1 MMHLC
6 GWGRSQD
13 EGGGLVVNFV
23 ILFVALSNMYYVL
36 HVEVQR
42 RVHRPER
49 SAICRG
55 R

>member
-6 GWGRSQD
+6 GGRRSQD
-13 EGGGLVVNFV
+13 EGGVVNFV